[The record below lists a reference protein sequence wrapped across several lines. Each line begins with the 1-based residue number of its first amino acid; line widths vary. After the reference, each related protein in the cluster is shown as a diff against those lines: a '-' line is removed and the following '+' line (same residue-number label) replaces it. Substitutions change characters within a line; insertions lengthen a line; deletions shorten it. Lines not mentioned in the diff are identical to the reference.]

1 MALDRVREDQMTTE
15 LQRAMARYE
24 EARIRYRKAV
34 LASLN
39 GASNGESI
47 RDAIRSF
54 QRASADLK
62 RLTSPEPPP
71 RPLRVAEP
79 APEPLPS
86 AGWRSFRRML
96 SGVGSRMR
104 LPASG

>member
-1 MALDRVREDQMTTE
+1 MTTE

-34 LASLN
+34 LASLD
-39 GASNGESI
+39 GASNGETI

-62 RLTSPEPPP
+62 RISAPLPAP
-71 RPLRVAEP
+71 RTLRVVAESVP
-79 APEPLPS
+79 EPEPLTS
-86 AGWRSFRRML
+86 AAWRSFRRML
-96 SGVGSRMR
+96 SGVGSRIR

>member
-1 MALDRVREDQMTTE
+1 MTTE

-39 GASNGESI
+39 GASNGQTI
-47 RDAIRSF
+47 REAIKSF
-54 QRASADLK
+54 QRANADLK
-62 RLTSPEPPP
+62 RLTAPPPPP
-71 RPLRVAEP
+71 RAVRVAP
-79 APEPLPS
+79 APEPETVP
-86 AGWRSFRRML
+86 AAAWAYVRRL
-96 SGVGSRMR
+96 VSEVGSRMR

>member
-1 MALDRVREDQMTTE
+1 MTTE

-39 GASNGESI
+39 GASNGE
-47 RDAIRSF
+47 AIREAIKSF
-54 QRASADLK
+54 QRANAELK
-62 RLTSPEPPP
+62 RLTAPPPAPRAVRVLSDPSPE
-71 RPLRVAEP
+71 AS
-79 APEPLPS
+79 PS
-86 AGWRSFRRML
+86 AAWAYIRRVL

>member
-1 MALDRVREDQMTTE
+1 MTTE

-39 GASNGESI
+39 GASNGETI

-54 QRASADLK
+54 QRASVDLK
-62 RLTSPEPPP
+62 RLTAPPPPP
-71 RPLRVAEP
+71 RPLRVVAEP

-86 AGWRSFRRML
+86 AAWRSFRRVL
-96 SGVGSRMR
+96 AGVGSRMR

>member
-1 MALDRVREDQMTTE
+1 MTTE

-39 GASNGESI
+39 GASNGDTI
-47 RDAIRSF
+47 REAIKSF
-54 QRASADLK
+54 QRANADLM
-62 RLTSPEPPP
+62 RLTAPPPAPRALRVVPDPSPEPS
-71 RPLRVAEP
+71 
-79 APEPLPS
+79 PS
-86 AGWRSFRRML
+86 AAWAYIRRVL

-104 LPASG
+104 LPVSG

>member
-1 MALDRVREDQMTTE
+1 MTTE

-24 EARIRYRKAV
+24 EARIHYRKAV

-39 GASNGESI
+39 GASNGDTI
-47 RDAIRSF
+47 REAIRSF
-54 QRASADLK
+54 QRANADLK
-62 RLTSPEPPP
+62 RLTAPPPAPRAVRVVPDPEPS
-71 RPLRVAEP
+71 
-79 APEPLPS
+79 PS
-86 AGWRSFRRML
+86 AAWAYIRRVL